1 MQYVILEIETAYKKY
16 IYKATQ
22 GQYDNMQYHLDIV
35 PNKLYSVLTREG
47 IEKHK
52 QEVII
57 KKLGLRVQDIKR
69 VRKIDKLYL
78 RVLIAT
84 NLITDYDVSFS
95 LDTLCT
101 QEVLVCNA
109 VSDPKPMGFCIRPL
123 LVVPDSLYR
132 IAYENGVFATK
143 LSEYLKQKKKELGSK
158 WLRKE

>member
-1 MQYVILEIETAYKKY
+1 MQYVILEIKTEFKNY
-16 IYKATQ
+16 IFKTTERQ
-22 GQYDNMQYHLDIV
+22 LENIQFQLDIV
-35 PNKLYSVLTREG
+35 PKKLYPTLTSKG

-57 KKLGLRVQDIKR
+57 KKLGLRVQDIKS

-84 NLITDYDVSFS
+84 NLIADYDVSFS
-95 LDTLCT
+95 VDTLCT
-101 QEVLVCNA
+101 QEIIVCNA
-109 VSDPKPMGFCIRPL
+109 VSEPKPMGFCIRPL